1 VIKLRKNRKHRFIFV
16 DKGLGGALNTINP
29 IYWAIIIREIIIK
42 PVVLFI
48 KVVWY
53 LMQLP
58 FKGLIYVWAM
68 GCKYLKMSYK
78 FSIGIGN
85 FIYVHTKK
93 MTRRKKTKID
103 NETQLK

>member
-1 VIKLRKNRKHRFIFV
+1 MIKLRKKRKHRFIFV
-16 DKGLGGALNTINP
+16 DKGLRGALNMINP

-48 KVVWY
+48 KGVWY
-53 LMQLP
+53 LMQLY
-58 FKGLIYVWAM
+58 FKGLKYVLAIS
-68 GCKYLKMSYK
+68 CKYVKMSYK
-78 FSIGIGN
+78 FSINTGN
-85 FIYVHTKK
+85 FICVFTKK